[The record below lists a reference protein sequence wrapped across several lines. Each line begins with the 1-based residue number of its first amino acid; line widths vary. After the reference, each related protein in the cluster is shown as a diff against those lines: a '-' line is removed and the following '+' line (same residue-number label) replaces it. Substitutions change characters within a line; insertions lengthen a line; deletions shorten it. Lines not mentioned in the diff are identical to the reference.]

1 MGGRRRG
8 GEGPDPRRAS
18 AAHRC
23 PTARGPRW
31 RARAWAVGPVHLSG
45 QPRDPRAGRD
55 LSVRSR
61 AMLRLEGRPERAQG
75 GWTGSKRN
83 TVAWRGSLRGPAGEG
98 RSGAGAEPWAWD
110 AGDLEEHAHRAGE
123 AGAAQE
129 QGPCSQH
136 RVSPGCFP
144 HTLPTGFAG
153 PGSVS
158 DVGTRRCLGGPPAR
172 PLMTPSHFCNRLTC
186 SSLPTCYI

>member
-1 MGGRRRG
+1 MGGRRHG

-45 QPRDPRAGRD
+45 QLRDPRAGRD

-61 AMLRLEGRPERAQG
+61 AMLRLEGRPERARG

-83 TVAWRGSLRGPAGEG
+83 TVARRGSLRGPAGEG

-136 RVSPGCFP
+136 RGVPGMFSSHAAHRFRWP
-144 HTLPTGFAG
+144 RLRF
-153 PGSVS
+153 
-158 DVGTRRCLGGPPAR
+158 RRGDAEVFGGPPAR